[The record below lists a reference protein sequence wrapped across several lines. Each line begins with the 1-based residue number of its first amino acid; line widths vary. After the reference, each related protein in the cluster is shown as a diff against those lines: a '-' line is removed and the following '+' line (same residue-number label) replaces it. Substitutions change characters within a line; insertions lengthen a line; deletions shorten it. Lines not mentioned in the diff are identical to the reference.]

1 MRTYGQHKAIIQD
14 AIKQNVSNRDSM
26 IERNTNVCM
35 QTLAGLFPIGA
46 LCRKIEVEAGDNAWL
61 PDNLA
66 GIRAVYDSNNKR
78 VYERSAFATNED
90 EEITRYYKEVV
101 IDTPSNS
108 DLPFVST
115 GIISAGSNKVYC
127 EDIANLDAASI
138 DTTGMTLRIY
148 NATHKDYYYK
158 IADGSAVGAPLS
170 LTILGAGTTG
180 ANGKYIVDNEQL
192 HGWNTYSKGDYFI
205 FAATN
210 GTSWYL
216 NVDEGVEG
224 GLIIL
229 YYGKSTVPGTP
240 PTSWSVGPG
249 SGSLPAP
256 TATLGNYNSCFEI
269 EGTHPYEETGS
280 EITILRDQSSRICF
294 VDADEEEI
302 TSGTYTIHYWI
313 YPNPLSL
320 DTDIIPLAYPDVL
333 ELMTIRRI
341 PESKD
346 RRPVSKGEIDN
357 ALSIAQRREKISA
370 MPAAPRG
377 QQGTPFKFGPMSTSA
392 YGIRG
397 K

>member
-158 IADGSAVGAPLS
+158 IADGSAVGVPLS
-170 LTILGAGTTG
+170 VTIEDAGTTG
-180 ANGKYIVDNEQL
+180 ANGEYSVDAEQL
-192 HGWNTYSKGDYFI
+192 HGWNAYIKGDYYI
-205 FAATN
+205 FSSTD
-210 GTSWYL
+210 GTRWTL
-216 NVDEGVEG
+216 AVDEGVEG
-224 GLIIL
+224 GLTTL
-229 YYGKSTVPGTP
+229 YLGTSTVPGTP
-240 PTSWSVGPG
+240 PTSWSVGIEA
-249 SGSLPAP
+249 GSLPAP
-256 TATLGNYNSCFEI
+256 TSTLGNYTCFEI
-269 EGTHPYEETGS
+269 EGTHPYAETGS
-280 EITILRDQSSRICF
+280 EITILRESSSRIRF
-294 VDADEEEI
+294 VDSYETEI
-302 TSGTYTIHYWI
+302 TTGTYTIYYWI
-313 YPNPLSL
+313 YPNPLSQ
-320 DTDIIPLAYPDVL
+320 DTDVIPLAYPDVL

-341 PESKD
+341 PETKD
-346 RRPVSKGEIDN
+346 RRPVSKGELDN
-357 ALSIAQRREKISA
+357 SMSIAQRREQVPNL
-370 MPAAPRG
+370 PATPINV
-377 QQGTPFKFGPMSTSA
+377 QGSPFKFG
-392 YGIRG
+392 RG
-397 K
+397 SVGSYKCRGE

>member
-1 MRTYGQHKAIIQD
+1 MRTYATHKEIVQEAM
-14 AIKQNVSNRDSM
+14 KSSVSDQAAK
-26 IERNTNVCM
+26 IERNTNACM
-35 QTLAGLFPIGA
+35 QTIAGLFPVSA
-46 LCRKIEVEAGDNAWL
+46 LCRKIDVTAGDDAWL

-66 GIRAVYDSNNKR
+66 GIISVYDSNK
-78 VYERSAFATNED
+78 VKIHERNAAYVNED
-90 EEITRYYKEVV
+90 EDVVRYYKENVQA
-101 IDTPSNS
+101 TPSNS

-158 IADGSAVGAPLS
+158 IADGSAVGAP
-170 LTILGAGTTG
+170 
-180 ANGKYIVDNEQL
+180 
-192 HGWNTYSKGDYFI
+192 
-205 FAATN
+205 
-210 GTSWYL
+210 
-216 NVDEGVEG
+216 
-224 GLIIL
+224 
-229 YYGKSTVPGTP
+229 
-240 PTSWSVGPG
+240 PTEEP
-249 SGSLPAP
+249 
-256 TATLGNYNSCFEI
+256 GNYSCFEI
-269 EGTHPYEETGS
+269 EGTHPYAEEGS
-280 EITILRDQSSRICF
+280 EITILRDQASRIRF

-397 K
+397 E

>member
-66 GIRAVYDSNNKR
+66 GIISVYDSNK
-78 VYERSAFATNED
+78 VKIHERNAAYVNED
-90 EEITRYYKEVV
+90 EEVIRYYKENVQA
-101 IDTPSNS
+101 TPSNS
-108 DLPFVST
+108 GLPFVST

-127 EDIANLDAASI
+127 EDIATLDAASI

-158 IADGSAVGAPLS
+158 IADGSAVGSPLS
-170 LTILGAGTTG
+170 LTISGAGTTG
-180 ANGKYIVDNEQL
+180 ANGEYSVDDEQL

-205 FAATN
+205 YAATN

-216 NVDEGVEG
+216 TVDEGVGG
-224 GLIIL
+224 GLTIL
-229 YYGKSTVPGTP
+229 YLGTSTIAGTP
-240 PTSWSVGPG
+240 PTSWSVGIG
-249 SGSLPAP
+249 TGSLPAP
-256 TATLGNYNSCFEI
+256 TATLRNYSCFEI
-269 EGTHPYEETGS
+269 EGTHPYEEAGS
-280 EITILRDQSSRICF
+280 EITILRDQSTRIRF

-370 MPAAPRG
+370 MPAAPRS

>member
-158 IADGSAVGAPLS
+158 IADGSAVGAP
-170 LTILGAGTTG
+170 
-180 ANGKYIVDNEQL
+180 
-192 HGWNTYSKGDYFI
+192 
-205 FAATN
+205 
-210 GTSWYL
+210 
-216 NVDEGVEG
+216 
-224 GLIIL
+224 
-229 YYGKSTVPGTP
+229 
-240 PTSWSVGPG
+240 PTEEP
-249 SGSLPAP
+249 
-256 TATLGNYNSCFEI
+256 GNYSCFEI
-269 EGTHPYEETGS
+269 EGTHPYAEEGS

>member
-108 DLPFVST
+108 AIPFAST
-115 GIISAGSNKVYC
+115 GTVAAGSNLVYC
-127 EDIANLDAASI
+127 EDIENLDDASI
-138 DTTGMTLRIY
+138 DTTGMTLRVV
-148 NATHKDYYYK
+148 NSTHGEYYHK
-158 IADGSAVGAPLS
+158 IDSGSAVGVPLS
-170 LTILGAGTTG
+170 VTIEDAGTTG
-180 ANGKYIVDNEQL
+180 ANGEYSVDAEQV
-192 HGWNTYSKGDYFI
+192 HGWNAYIKGDYYI
-205 FAATN
+205 YAATN

-216 NVDEGVEG
+216 TVDEGVEG
-224 GLIIL
+224 GLTIL
-229 YYGKSTVPGTP
+229 YYGTSTVPGTP
-240 PTSWSVGPG
+240 PTSWSVGLG

-256 TATLGNYNSCFEI
+256 TATLENYTCFEI
-269 EGTHPYEETGS
+269 EGTHPYEEAGS
-280 EITILRDQSSRICF
+280 EITILRDQSFRIRF

-370 MPAAPRG
+370 MPAAPRS